1 MGALSKTGIS
11 ALLILSSL
19 AAQSG
24 SDPVE
29 KAKYSAILDNHPDV
43 PEVKFNAG
51 YEAFQNR
58 ELDRAQNQFKSSVES
73 GNQNLLFPS
82 LYNLGNT
89 LYSKAEQGANA
100 PSEVQQGQPP
110 SYAEAVDAYR
120 KALTLYAGNEN
131 AKHNYELALKR
142 MLEQPPQQQEQQ
154 QQQDQSEDNSED
166 QENQDQQQSQE
177 DQKDQQEQQKSQEQ
191 QKDSAEEKQ
200 EEQQS
205 SPQEMN
211 QTEQKPD
218 SEAILDA
225 LRAQEKLRPKL
236 FVDKMKSKKP
246 EKDW

>member
-1 MGALSKTGIS
+1 MDALSKTSIW
-11 ALLILSSL
+11 AFLILSSL
-19 AAQSG
+19 AAQSS
-24 SDPVE
+24 SDPAE
-29 KAKYSAILDNHPDV
+29 KAKYSAILEKHPDV

-51 YEAFQNR
+51 YEAFQNG
-58 ELDRAQNQFKSSVES
+58 ELDQAQNQFKSSVES

-89 LYSKAEQGANA
+89 LYSKAEQGASA
-100 PSEVQQGQPP
+100 PSEVQPGQPP

-120 KALTLYAGNEN
+120 KALTLNAVDEN
-131 AKHNYELALKR
+131 AKHNYELALKK
-142 MLEQPPQQQEQQ
+142 MLEQPPQQQNQQ

-166 QENQDQQQSQE
+166 KKNQEQQSQE
-177 DQKDQQEQQKSQEQ
+177 DQKDQQEQKQSQEQ